1 MSSIVGRTGVISLL
15 LAVAACHTF
24 QGDYPRTTSLVPP
37 GALKIFPNYKLAY
50 ADIVQIAGVA
60 VIAYTLVDPLAP
72 NWEITET
79 RLSESRVAFKLRMK
93 DFNLGGMGE
102 APMVLARRAA
112 SLSAEQGMAGYQIDR
127 YEEALDSRII
137 FPHRT
142 AYAEVQ
148 LLPLEP
154 GK

>member
-1 MSSIVGRTGVISLL
+1 MSSTIRRVCAAFSLCM
-15 LAVAACHTF
+15 VAACHTF
-24 QGDYPRTTSLVPP
+24 QGDYPRTTSVVPP

-50 ADIVQIAGVA
+50 ADIVHIAGVA
-60 VIAYTLVDPLAP
+60 VVVYTLVDPLAP

-93 DFNLGGMGE
+93 DFNLGGVGE